1 MTAADHPQVQALAAL
16 YRRPLDRPKEEGHA
30 GQGVTF
36 RGSQTNGQELRSEY
50 NGFHATRASADP
62 LLHRLDGV
70 QKAGNGWRARC
81 PACGG
86 KSRKV
91 SITESGDRV
100 LIHAFCGCPAIDV
113 LAAIGLTW
121 ADLHP
126 PRSWPPSREE
136 SRRARRAIQQT
147 GWAAALAVLSLESK
161 IVALAAH
168 DIHYLGGLQSSGDLA
183 RLSLAVERIG
193 AASAALI
200 DAEASHD
207 RT

>member
-1 MTAADHPQVQALAAL
+1 MAARIQGRAQADAMRNL
-16 YRRPLDRPKEEGHA
+16 YRPPDRPNDEAPPGERRGFK
-30 GQGVTF
+30 
-36 RGSQTNGQELRSEY
+36 GSQTNGQELRNKY
-50 NGFHATRASADP
+50 NAFHATHASADV

-126 PRSWPPSREE
+126 PRSWPPSRDEQ
-136 SRRARRAIQQT
+136 RRASRAIREA

-161 IVALAAH
+161 IVALAARE
-168 DIHYLGGLQSSGDLA
+168 IHHVGGLQSSRDLE
-183 RLSLAVERIG
+183 RLNLAVERIG
-193 AASAALI
+193 AASATLI
-200 DAEASHD
+200 DAEA
-207 RT
+207 RR

>member
-1 MTAADHPQVQALAAL
+1 MAAHPQVQALAAL
-16 YRRPLDRPKEEGHA
+16 YKPPERQSPPFRA
-30 GQGVTF
+30 GQSKGAAFGDGLQPDST
-36 RGSQTNGQELRSEY
+36 
-50 NGFHATRASADP
+50 TRRYHVDHASADP

-70 QKAGNGWRARC
+70 QKTGTGWRARC

-126 PRSWPPSREE
+126 PRSWPLSREE
-136 SRRARRAIQQT
+136 QRRARRAIQQS
-147 GWAAALAVLSLESK
+147 GWAAALSVLSLESK
-161 IVALAAH
+161 IVALAARE
-168 DIHYLGGLQSSGDLA
+168 IHHVGGLQSSADLA
-183 RLSLAVERIG
+183 RLNLAVERIG
-193 AASAALI
+193 AASATLI
-200 DAEASHD
+200 DAAREVH
-207 RT
+207 

>member
-1 MTAADHPQVQALAAL
+1 MAPRIQGRAQADAMRNL
-16 YRRPLDRPKEEGHA
+16 YRPPEPENGEGHA

-36 RGSQTNGQELRSEY
+36 RKAQTNGQGLRDKPTT
-50 NGFHATRASADP
+50 FHTPHASADP

-70 QKAGNGWRARC
+70 AKSGNGWRARC

-126 PRSWPPSREE
+126 PRSWPMSREE
-136 SRRARRAIQQT
+136 QRRARRAIQQA
-147 GWAAALAVLSLESK
+147 GWAAALATLSLESK
-161 IVALAAH
+161 IVLLAAH
-168 DIHYLGGLQSSGDLA
+168 DVHHLGGLQSGADLD
-183 RLSLAVERIG
+183 RLAQAVERIG
-193 AASAALI
+193 SAATVLI
-200 DAEASHD
+200 DAAREVH
-207 RT
+207 

>member
-1 MTAADHPQVQALAAL
+1 MRTQNERAPTAGTVRGAE
-16 YRRPLDRPKEEGHA
+16 KSA
-30 GQGVTF
+30 GERTF
-36 RGSQTNGQELRSEY
+36 RDEDSTAHH
-50 NGFHATRASADP
+50 HATHASADV

-70 QKAGNGWRARC
+70 QRAGTGWRARC

-126 PRSWPPSREE
+126 PRTWPMSREE
-136 SRRARRAIQQT
+136 QRHARRAIKES
-147 GWAAALAVLSLESK
+147 GWSAALAVLALEAR
-161 IVALAAH
+161 IALLAATDVH
-168 DIHYLGGLQSSGDLA
+168 TLGGLQSGADLD
-183 RLSLAVERIG
+183 RLAQAVERIG
-193 AASAALI
+193 SASTVLCDAAREVSA
-200 DAEASHD
+200 
-207 RT
+207 